1 MMFSTILLNALQGA
15 PNQELLN
22 IGYKLALI
30 GMSTVFIGL
39 VILSLSLPLIKRIA
53 EGKKNKKKDSDS
65 TDDSCELTADQIVA
79 ITTAIH
85 AHILKINQMED
96 MKLTWE
102 MYERPYTPWRL
113 AGRSKMLM
121 DRTPTRQRKRSW

>member
-1 MMFSTILLNALQGA
+1 MMVNAILLNVLQST
-15 PNQELLN
+15 PNQELID
-22 IGYKLALI
+22 IGAKLALI
-30 GMSTVFIGL
+30 GMSTVFMGL

-53 EGKKNKKKDSDS
+53 EGKKKSKDNSDF
-65 TDDSCELTADQIVA
+65 TEDVNELTPDQVVA

-85 AHILKINQMED
+85 AHILRINQMED

-121 DRTPTRQRKRSW
+121 DRTTTRQRKRSW